1 MWKRI
6 YFTCILSW
14 WAFDEQRSIFLDRQ
28 REVEHKQR
36 CLSLSLSFDLS
47 VHGSHYSN
55 GKCGTLSK
63 TLFYLCHFFTEV
75 LPRGHAMPNTFDKY
89 TFELSP
95 VSKEKMWMW
104 NQMLFN
110 LLVFKA
116 TQLRVDNWRNMSS
129 LFRQVIEQI
138 YFLQRFNV
146 VFIKEDT
153 GHFRI
158 GIDMGRYSRLSF
170 KKDLSIK
177 RA

>member
-1 MWKRI
+1 
-6 YFTCILSW
+6 
-14 WAFDEQRSIFLDRQ
+14 
-28 REVEHKQR
+28 
-36 CLSLSLSFDLS
+36 
-47 VHGSHYSN
+47 
-55 GKCGTLSK
+55 
-63 TLFYLCHFFTEV
+63 
-75 LPRGHAMPNTFDKY
+75 
-89 TFELSP
+89 
-95 VSKEKMWMW
+95 
-104 NQMLFN
+104 
-110 LLVFKA
+110 
-116 TQLRVDNWRNMSS
+116 MSS